1 MILNAMIIVLKIL
14 QYSLKKA
21 RKSFRY
27 SLRPHKYMNLSF
39 TFATIRTLFGFLF
52 RFASF
57 RHFFRFF
64 SRQNETILEIIQ
76 LFYIF
81 VCLKQQNMSTIG
93 QRRKHILD
101 HIRKDGFV
109 KVSELAE
116 ALGVTQTTIRKDLRF
131 LEAQGVLQ
139 RAHGSAIPP
148 SQQMVDI
155 NLSAKKLINFEA
167 KQKIAAKAAS
177 LIEAD
182 DSILIASGSTITLFA
197 EALKPKVRLN
207 VVSISVNISAQ
218 LGDIPGIS
226 VMQVGGILYG
236 NTLSV
241 LGAEASNTI
250 ENLFCSKVFFGVD
263 GIDLDY
269 GLTCGTGEEASITK
283 KMMQSSQTSIVL
295 SDSSKIGQRGFARIC
310 EVEDIDILITDSGI
324 SEEARQ
330 RIEKLGVNLI
340 IVDL

>member
-1 MILNAMIIVLKIL
+1 
-14 QYSLKKA
+14 
-21 RKSFRY
+21 
-27 SLRPHKYMNLSF
+27 
-39 TFATIRTLFGFLF
+39 
-52 RFASF
+52 
-57 RHFFRFF
+57 
-64 SRQNETILEIIQ
+64 
-76 LFYIF
+76 
-81 VCLKQQNMSTIG
+81 MSTIG
-93 QRRKHILD
+93 QRRKQILD
-101 HIRKDGFV
+101 HIRKDGFA

-148 SQQMVDI
+148 TQQMMDI

-177 LIEAD
+177 LIEPD
-182 DSILIASGSTITLFA
+182 DYILIASGSTITMFA
-197 EALKPKVRLN
+197 EALKPKGRLN
-207 VVSISVNISAQ
+207 VVSISVNISA
-218 LGDIPGIS
+218 LIGDTPGIT

-236 NTLSV
+236 NTFSV

-250 ENLFCSKVFFGVD
+250 NNLYCSKVFFGVD

-283 KMMQSSQTSIVL
+283 KMMQSSQTRIVL
-295 SDSSKIGQRGFARIC
+295 SDSSKIGKRGFARIC

-324 SEEARQ
+324 APEARQ
-330 RIEKLGVNLI
+330 RIEKMGVKLI
-340 IVDL
+340 IVD